1 MTINS
6 ALAKVVVVVGGAIQS
21 CLFVCL
27 FVRGEATSRIAG
39 WFRMKFSGMFD
50 PVTDLGNIISIS
62 EWRFSLSFNERN
74 LIL

>member
-50 PVTDLGNIISIS
+50 LVTDLGNWFS